1 LDTGAIG
8 RSDGIY
14 VLTKEVSEIEVPDS
28 LQAVIAARID
38 RLEETLKHIL
48 QVASVIGREFA
59 FRVLK
64 VILEMEEKLRQYL
77 GDLQG
82 LEFIYE
88 KTLFPELEY
97 IFKHALTQE
106 VAYNNLLIQ
115 RRKEFHKLAGEAI
128 EELYAET
135 LQEHLGQLAFHFY
148 RAEVWEKAFKYLMAA
163 GERARFGYA
172 TREAIDSF
180 DKAVEVSRKIPD
192 AVSKEQL
199 IGLYE
204 SRGRT
209 LQVMNEWEKAAG
221 DYQTEIELIRELG
234 DKKKE
239 AQALINLAVC
249 YGVAGGLAD
258 VKEARKYFDQ
268 SQNLIKET
276 GDEAG
281 ELRWNMMAGFQM
293 VWAMGLVAEGETCLQ
308 KAVDMCRKFENK
320 RALAPAVGFL
330 GLAHLF
336 MGDFQV
342 SKKEIEESIAIARET
357 GNQYLLVSSFHWTLL
372 SHAGLGQYDKALKDA
387 EDLSPNHC
395 GWIYNE
401 LYNFEKAIVHNEAG
415 VDLSQRL
422 EDGECEIFSLL
433 NLAGDHINLGDYD
446 KAYHYLDEVQQKS
459 GLKAYRTREFR

>member
-1 LDTGAIG
+1 
-8 RSDGIY
+8 
-14 VLTKEVSEIEVPDS
+14 
-28 LQAVIAARID
+28 
-38 RLEETLKHIL
+38 
-48 QVASVIGREFA
+48 
-59 FRVLK
+59 
-64 VILEMEEKLRQYL
+64 MEEKLRQYL

-387 EDLSPNHC
+387 EDLSKGATEIGSKHFIAMVGFTTNCIILKRPSFTTKPVSIFPSAWKMESVRSSVC
-395 GWIYNE
+395 LTWPVIISTLE
-401 LYNFEKAIVHNEAG
+401 IMT
-415 VDLSQRL
+415 RL
-422 EDGECEIFSLL
+422 I
-433 NLAGDHINLGDYD
+433 II
-446 KAYHYLDEVQQKS
+446 
-459 GLKAYRTREFR
+459 